1 MKQWMPFCLKFFL
14 IEILGNSDQISG
26 VLNRLDAIISTI
38 TDINKSR
45 KTLKRRDSVG
55 IWLNRVAQS
64 ARDIKSFKGVQ
75 K

>member
-1 MKQWMPFCLKFFL
+1 MPFCLKFFL